1 MTEDDTLVLRPE
13 VVAFVEE
20 VRRHLADLDDE
31 TRDDLLD
38 GLDADLAEQLA
49 DGADL
54 GDPAGY
60 AAELRSAA
68 GLPEPRRR
76 RRSIRVAPA
85 ELLDDARAR
94 FLAVAESPRFRPAW
108 ELLVTLRP
116 VWWVA
121 RAWVAVTALD
131 VAVGPYEYISVV
143 PTLAVPGL
151 GPLALVAAIVV
162 STLIGLGRL
171 WPASLRA
178 SQRRYAVLALNTAA
192 VVTPLFL
199 SIPVPAYLGYD
210 HYDPEYY
217 GSAGEDYYQRGLFAD
232 GDPVINIFAY
242 DAAGKPIPQVQLVD
256 QDGRPLSVRLRDAAV
271 YDDDSEGLRVPCP
284 ARNGGA
290 AVTNAFPFAYV
301 RTSIEGRCT
310 AALAARSVP
319 PTPPLAS
326 LPPITLP
333 GR

>member
-1 MTEDDTLVLRPE
+1 MTDDTLVLRPE

-20 VRRHLADLDDE
+20 VRRHLADLDEE

-49 DGADL
+49 DGATL

-76 RRSIRVAPA
+76 RRHRVRFAPT
-85 ELLDDARAR
+85 ELLDEARAR
-94 FLAVAESPRFRPAW
+94 FLTVAESPRFRPAW

-116 VWWVA
+116 AWWVA

-131 VAVGPYEYISVV
+131 VAAGSSEHISVV
-143 PTLAVPGL
+143 PTLGVPGL
-151 GPLALVAAIVV
+151 GPLVLVAAIVV

-171 WPASLRA
+171 WPASVRA
-178 SQRRYAVLALNTAA
+178 SQRRFAVLALNAAA
-192 VVTPLFL
+192 VATPLFL
-199 SIPVPAYLGYD
+199 SIPVPAYLSADQYAWYGAD
-210 HYDPEYY
+210 DP
-217 GSAGEDYYQRGLFAD
+217 GDYYRHGLFAN
-232 GDPVINIFAY
+232 GQPVTNIFAY
-242 DAAGKPIPQVQLVD
+242 DAAGQPLAQVQLVD
-256 QDGRPLSVRLRDAAV
+256 QDGRPLSIRLGDAAV

-290 AVTNAFPFAYV
+290 AVTNAFPFAYA
-301 RTSIEGRCT
+301 RTGVEGRCT
-310 AALAARSVP
+310 AGLAARAVP
-319 PTPPLAS
+319 ATPPLAS